1 MDGHRASLRESRA
14 LAAVSIAFMGH
25 FSGFPWANH
34 FDLPGSES
42 VFGTAQD
49 PLGAGSSPWGPKE
62 SDTTERLSTA
72 QGPSACAHATLSRD
86 SGQRSGLCVFG
97 ITSL

>member
-34 FDLPGSES
+34 FDLPGSLS
-42 VFGTAQD
+42 ISGISQD
-49 PLGAGSSPWGPKE
+49 PSV
-62 SDTTERLSTA
+62 D
-72 QGPSACAHATLSRD
+72 AHASL
-86 SGQRSGLCVFG
+86 GVARSYRKGLWVA
-97 ITSL
+97 